1 MHYDFIIIGTGAG
14 GGTIANTLAKTG
26 KQILIL
32 ERGDFLP
39 REQENWS
46 PEEVF
51 RKGRYISPDTWYDS
65 HRKPFQPQSHYY
77 VGGATK
83 MYGAALFRLRP
94 QDFDVTAHSDGIT
107 PSWPVT
113 YHDMEPWYSQAEQ
126 MYQVHGFHGGDPTE
140 GPWSQQY
147 PHPPVSH
154 SPRIK
159 QIAGEL
165 ADAGYHPFNAPSGVL
180 LNEQA
185 PTESKCVRCNT
196 CDGFPCMVH
205 AKADAE
211 VIAVKP
217 ILDLP
222 NVTLITNAEVR
233 RLLTDVLGSHVTGV
247 LVMHHDRVRGM
258 RAETYHA
265 DTVILAAGA
274 ANTAK
279 ILLASRIANSS
290 DQVGRNY
297 MMHNSRAVIAVDR
310 KPNQTVFQKT
320 LALHDFYDTLGSIQM
335 VGKSNAAA
343 MKGENRLAE
352 LCPEWSLAKIAAHS
366 VDFWLT
372 TEDLPLPE
380 NRVTL
385 TGAGEIKL
393 AYRETNHAEAR
404 GLYGELRKILNHI
417 GAERHI
423 IDRDVFAGMP
433 IPIAG
438 VAHQAGTCKM
448 GFDPETS
455 VLDPM
460 CKAWDLDN
468 LYVVDASFMP
478 SVGAV
483 NPALTVM
490 ANALRVGAHLK
501 EVIK

>member
-1 MHYDFIIIGTGAG
+1 
-14 GGTIANTLAKTG
+14 
-26 KQILIL
+26 
-32 ERGDFLP
+32 
-39 REQENWS
+39 
-46 PEEVF
+46 
-51 RKGRYISPDTWYDS
+51 
-65 HRKPFQPQSHYY
+65 
-77 VGGATK
+77 
-83 MYGAALFRLRP
+83 
-94 QDFDVTAHSDGIT
+94 
-107 PSWPVT
+107 
-113 YHDMEPWYSQAEQ
+113 
-126 MYQVHGFHGGDPTE
+126 
-140 GPWSQQY
+140 
-147 PHPPVSH
+147 
-154 SPRIK
+154 
-159 QIAGEL
+159 
-165 ADAGYHPFNAPSGVL
+165 
-180 LNEQA
+180 
-185 PTESKCVRCNT
+185 
-196 CDGFPCMVH
+196 MVH

>member
-26 KQILIL
+26 KSILML

-39 REQENWS
+39 REPENWS
-46 PEEVF
+46 PAEVF
-51 RKGRYISPDTWYDS
+51 RKGRYISPDTWHDGNG
-65 HRKPFQPQSHYY
+65 KPFQPQSHYY

-107 PSWPVT
+107 PSWPIT
-113 YHDMEPWYSQAEQ
+113 YQDMEPFYSQAEQ
-126 MYQVHGFHGGDPTE
+126 MYQVHGHHGGDPTE
-140 GPWSQQY
+140 GQWSMQY

-159 QIAGEL
+159 QIAGDL
-165 ADAGYHPFNAPSGVL
+165 AAAGYHPFNAPSGVL
-180 LNEQA
+180 LNEA
-185 PTESKCVRCNT
+185 EPAKSACRKCAT

-217 ILDLP
+217 ILGMP
-222 NVTLITNAEVR
+222 NVTLITNAEVAY
-233 RLLTDVLGSHVTGV
+233 LVTDDGKHVKGVAVLQGEPG
-247 LVMHHDRVRGM
+247 DYFRG
-258 RAETYHA
+258 EKIYHS
-265 DTVILAAGA
+265 DIVILAAGA
-274 ANTAK
+274 ANTAR
-279 ILLASRIANSS
+279 ILLASDIANSS

-343 MKGENRLAE
+343 MKGESRLAA

-372 TEDLPLPE
+372 TEDIPLPE

-385 TGAGEIKL
+385 TSSGGIKL
-393 AYRETNHAEAR
+393 AYRGTNHVEAH

-417 GAERHI
+417 GADRHI

-433 IPIAG
+433 IPVAG

-448 GFDPETS
+448 GFDPSTS

-460 CKAWDLDN
+460 CKTWDLDN

-483 NPALTVM
+483 NPALTIM
-490 ANALRVGAHLK
+490 ANALRVGQHIASL
-501 EVIK
+501 